1 VTEIL
6 NFAATLLDGIA
17 ELDPCAAVVEA
28 GAQEPARLTDYSPAG
43 HQARADFA
51 AAALIELDSLA
62 HTGNDQDRR
71 LREHLAE
78 RLGSILEF
86 TAAGEDV
93 RELNAAATGPLQ
105 MIRQAVEAAVPA
117 ATAETAARED
127 GWALVAERLADVPR
141 ALAGYAESLTDAA
154 GRGQVA
160 ADRQVDLCTVRCAGW
175 IEDTEHLVATYGS
188 GPRAA
193 ALSAAAT
200 AAMDAYARFG
210 SFLSVD
216 LKPRA
221 ATEEA
226 FGRERYAVWLRKFLG
241 AEPDLAE
248 LYAWG
253 WQEFQAIEAE
263 VRSEAEAIMPGVS
276 LPEVLDHLDAE
287 GAPGVLTSREEFG
300 AWLQELLEE
309 TIVRL
314 DGVHFDIPAP
324 LRRIESRISASAGI
338 MYIAPSEDLT
348 RPGRVWWQLADEQSL
363 FPTWHAYSTAYHEG
377 VPGHHLQVG
386 YEVCQGGLGQRL
398 NLLGGLSAGQEGWA
412 LYAERLMDELGWY
425 TQPGARLGHLFSQLL
440 RAARVVIDL
449 GLHLKL
455 PVPDRSGRTWTPE
468 LAYDVLANR
477 CHQGGY
483 AASEL
488 ARYLGRPAQA
498 LSYKVGEQVWLDG
511 RAAAGLPVR
520 EFHRRALE
528 LGSLGL
534 GQLGTELARLSTL

>member
-1 VTEIL
+1 VTEIQ
-6 NFAATLLDGIA
+6 NFAAALLDGFA
-17 ELDPCAAVVEA
+17 ELDPCAAVVDA

-43 HQARADFA
+43 HQARAEFA
-51 AAALIELDSLA
+51 AAALSELDSLA
-62 HTGNDQDRR
+62 GLGDDGDRR

-86 TAAGEDV
+86 HAAGEDV

-127 GWALVAERLADVPR
+127 GWALVAERLADVPQ

-154 GRGQVA
+154 SRGQVA
-160 ADRQVDLCTVRCAGW
+160 ADRQIDLCTVRCAGW
-175 IEDTEHLVATYGS
+175 VEDTEHLVTAYGS
-188 GPRAA
+188 GPHAKS
-193 ALSAAAT
+193 LSAAAT
-200 AAMDAYARFG
+200 AAVDAYTRFG
-210 SFLSVD
+210 SFLSVE
-216 LKPRA
+216 LKPLA
-221 ATEEA
+221 AAEEA
-226 FGRERYAVWLRKFLG
+226 FGGERYAVWLRKFLG
-241 AEPDLAE
+241 AEPDLSE

-253 WQEFQAIEAE
+253 WQEFQAIEAA
-263 VRSEAEAIMPGVS
+263 VRVEAEAIGPGGSV
-276 LPEVLDHLDAE
+276 PEVLDHLDAD
-287 GAPGVLTSREEFG
+287 GAPGVLTTREEFG
-300 AWLQELLEE
+300 VWLQELLDE
-309 TIVRL
+309 TIDRL

-324 LRRIESRISASAGI
+324 LRRIESRVSATAGI
-338 MYIAPSEDLT
+338 AYIGPSADLS
-348 RPGRVWWQLADEQSL
+348 RPGRVWWQLPEDQKL

-377 VPGHHLQVG
+377 VPGHHLQIG
-386 YEVCQGGLGQRL
+386 YEACQGELGQRL

-425 TQPGARLGHLFSQLL
+425 RQPGARLGHLFAQLL
-440 RAARVVIDL
+440 RAARVVVDL

-455 PVPDRSGRTWTPE
+455 PIPDGSGRTWTPE
-468 LAYDVLANR
+468 LAFEMLANR

-483 AASEL
+483 AATEL

-498 LSYKVGEQVWLDG
+498 LSYKVGERVWLDG

-534 GQLGTELARLSTL
+534 GQLGAELARLSP